1 MKLYAQD
8 NSVLMEI
15 SAIERQGNNLV
26 LKGKVFGSMPMT
38 ARLKPEEARK
48 GLKLLGFKLVLF
60 GNLRPVSVHPA
71 LIPSAPLRPEL
82 LEAWISSS
90 SVN

>member
-15 SAIERQGNNLV
+15 SAIERRGNELV
-26 LKGKVFGSMPMT
+26 LKGNVFGAMPLV
-38 ARLKPEEARK
+38 ARLKPAEARK

-60 GNLRPVSVHPA
+60 LMTFLMRD
-71 LIPSAPLRPEL
+71 
-82 LEAWISSS
+82 
-90 SVN
+90 

>member
-15 SAIERQGNNLV
+15 SAIERKGNELV
-26 LKGKVFGSMPMT
+26 LKGKVFGAMPLV
-38 ARLKPEEARK
+38 ARLKPAEARK

-60 GNLRPVSVHPA
+60 LMTFLMRD
-71 LIPSAPLRPEL
+71 
-82 LEAWISSS
+82 
-90 SVN
+90 

>member
-15 SAIERQGNNLV
+15 SSIERKGNELV
-26 LKGKVFGSMPMT
+26 LKGKVFGAMPLV

-48 GLKLLGFKLVLF
+48 GLRLIGFKLGVFLLTFLF
-60 GNLRPVSVHPA
+60 R
-71 LIPSAPLRPEL
+71 
-82 LEAWISSS
+82 
-90 SVN
+90 

>member
-15 SAIERQGNNLV
+15 SAIERKGNELV
-26 LKGKVFGSMPMT
+26 LKGKVFGAMPLV
-38 ARLKPEEARK
+38 ARLKPAEARK

-60 GNLRPVSVHPA
+60 
-71 LIPSAPLRPEL
+71 L
-82 LEAWISSS
+82 LTFLMRD
-90 SVN
+90 